1 LIKAQNGKKIN
12 DLGNQAKIQELEKS
26 IFEKESRL
34 EEISIRLIVLENRLD
49 FLNEVS
55 S

>member
-1 LIKAQNGKKIN
+1 MAQI
-12 DLGNQAKIQELEKS
+12 DTKIQELEKS

-34 EEISIRLIVLENRLD
+34 KEISTRLIVLENRLD
-49 FLNEVS
+49 FTNEVS